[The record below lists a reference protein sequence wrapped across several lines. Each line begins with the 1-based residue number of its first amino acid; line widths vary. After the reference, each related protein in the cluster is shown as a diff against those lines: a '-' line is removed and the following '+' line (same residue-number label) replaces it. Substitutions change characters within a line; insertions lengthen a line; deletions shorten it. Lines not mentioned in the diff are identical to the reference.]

1 MNQSEMYEYATKELR
16 MQLAKDIELL
26 KDSCI
31 RNDISESYILGL
43 TTAQE
48 IITGEVR
55 LHPSVY
61 QDPNQ
66 PTLFDVD

>member
-1 MNQSEMYEYATKELR
+1 MNQTEMYEYATKELR
-16 MQLAKDIELL
+16 KSIAEDIEIL
-26 KDSCI
+26 KQSCI
-31 RNDISESYILGL
+31 RNEIAESFILGL

-48 IITGEVR
+48 IVTGEIK

-61 QDPNQ
+61 EDPNQ